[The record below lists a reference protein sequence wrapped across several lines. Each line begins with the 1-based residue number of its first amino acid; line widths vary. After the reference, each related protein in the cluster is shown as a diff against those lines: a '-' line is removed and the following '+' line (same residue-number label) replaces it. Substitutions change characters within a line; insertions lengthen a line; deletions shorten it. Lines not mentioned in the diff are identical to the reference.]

1 MPLTKS
7 AMYVRKGA
15 EPGSKNELYWGL
27 AVAEETLHRG
37 RIPVN
42 DAVMLLP
49 ESHAFVYHFYDLEDP
64 THLTELAE
72 IRHPAFDKMRE
83 LGFHAKGDALIVI
96 DMALERDGVK
106 RGFGRFVIPIE
117 E

>member
-1 MPLTKS
+1 
-7 AMYVRKGA
+7 
-15 EPGSKNELYWGL
+15 
-27 AVAEETLHRG
+27 
-37 RIPVN
+37 
-42 DAVMLLP
+42 
-49 ESHAFVYHFYDLEDP
+49 
-64 THLTELAE
+64 
-72 IRHPAFDKMRE
+72 MRE